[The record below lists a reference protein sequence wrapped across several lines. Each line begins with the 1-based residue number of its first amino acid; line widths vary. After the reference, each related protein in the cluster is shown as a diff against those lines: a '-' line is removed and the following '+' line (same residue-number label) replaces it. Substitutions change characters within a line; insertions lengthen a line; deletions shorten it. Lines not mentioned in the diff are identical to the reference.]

1 MVFDQAILRELVAMK
16 DELGVLSLFATAD
29 PREEAAARPAW
40 DIRLRN
46 ELTAIREHVATWP
59 DRERRQLVLDAMESL
74 ELDIRELIDPRVPG
88 IGRAMFAPLSGG
100 EVRKVSLQL
109 PMGDKAMLESTAYL
123 RPLVSAVATSTP
135 AGVVVVSRDGLRLVD
150 YRQGVAEDISRVTF
164 ELDTDDW
171 RTMRGPGSPAVSQ
184 QVANQVDKFHRRI
197 DDNLNRF
204 LHTQAPQVAERAGK
218 LGWTDVLLVGDARLT
233 ETLAAALHPMHVVQV
248 DTIIDNL
255 PAGEVVRHV
264 SDQLAEA
271 RARRDQ
277 ALVSRVKDAA
287 LSGGRGVLG
296 LNQTLALLNEG
307 RVERLLLDESGQWRG
322 GSGPDGYLYG
332 AGETPDGVEVIDEPD
347 LGERMIERALESS
360 AEVTILTGE
369 AAADLADYNGV
380 AALLRW

>member
-59 DRERRQLVLDAMESL
+59 DRERRQLVLDAIESL

-150 YRQGVAEDISRVTF
+150 YRQGVAEDVSRVTF

-197 DDNLNRF
+197 DDNLSRF

-233 ETLAAALHPMHVVQV
+233 ETLAAALHPLQVVQV

-255 PAGEVVRHV
+255 SAGEVVRHV

-271 RARRDQ
+271 RTRRDQ
-277 ALVSRVKDAA
+277 ALVGRVKDAA

-332 AGETPDGVEVIDEPD
+332 AGEAPDGVEVIDEPD

-360 AEVTILTGE
+360 VEVTILTGE
-369 AAADLADYNGV
+369 AAADLADYRGV